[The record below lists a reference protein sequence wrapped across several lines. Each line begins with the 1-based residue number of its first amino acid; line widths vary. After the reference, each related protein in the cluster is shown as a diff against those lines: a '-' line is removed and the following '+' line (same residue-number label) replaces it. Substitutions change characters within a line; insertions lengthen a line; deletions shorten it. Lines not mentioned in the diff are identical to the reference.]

1 MFSSFSTRDNACSN
15 VWSNAWFTVVKLE
28 RRPLP
33 ALARTAPALEV
44 VHMLALSRYCHATG
58 GRELNISILS
68 LLSCASFAT
77 PFFGDRETI
86 GVFFFWRG
94 LDLLAAGGAAIVLL
108 ERVERNGDAGGFPLI
123 PQYSPGV
130 KLGGG
135 RRCRCG
141 GRPGRP

>member
-1 MFSSFSTRDNACSN
+1 
-15 VWSNAWFTVVKLE
+15 
-28 RRPLP
+28 
-33 ALARTAPALEV
+33 
-44 VHMLALSRYCHATG
+44 MLALSRYCHATG

-77 PFFGDRETI
+77 PFF
-86 GVFFFWRG
+86 WRG
-94 LDLLAAGGAAIVLL
+94 LDLFAGGGAAIVLL

-141 GRPGRP
+141 GREEGDGDTNLCLEEETTSLVLIFFFLLLGSRDTLRFFLGLISFVVV